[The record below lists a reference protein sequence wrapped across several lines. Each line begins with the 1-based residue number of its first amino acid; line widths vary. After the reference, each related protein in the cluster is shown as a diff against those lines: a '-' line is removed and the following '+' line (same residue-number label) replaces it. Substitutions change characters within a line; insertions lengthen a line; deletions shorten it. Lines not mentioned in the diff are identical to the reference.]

1 VIADAGFG
9 QFRRLLDY
17 KCRWRGVRLVVA
29 DPFYPS
35 SKTCSACGAV
45 RAKLRLGERV
55 FRCQQCAL
63 ELDRDL
69 NAARNLAKLIAGPLV
84 GDSEH
89 LEVLAVAG
97 SGPETLNARGA
108 DVRPGLAG
116 QTAMNREAGTGRC
129 PDETGTAGAQAP
141 AARTAATH

>member
-1 VIADAGFG
+1 M
-9 QFRRLLDY
+9 
-17 KCRWRGVRLVVA
+17 VA

-45 RAKLRLGERV
+45 RANLHLGERV

-69 NAARNLAKLIAGPLV
+69 NAARNLAKLVAVLIGSD
-84 GDSEH
+84 GER
-89 LEVLAVAG
+89 LEVPTVAG
-97 SGPETLNARGA
+97 SGPETPDARGA
-108 DVRPGLAG
+108 DVRPGLTG
-116 QTAMNREAGTGRC
+116 RTAMNREAGTGRC

-141 AARTAATH
+141 ATRTADTH